1 MKKQKAAV
9 LLCFLIAIAI
19 PMYTSAASPA
29 KNVEIFNINKR
40 EVTRTI
46 TPNEKIQKE
55 SEKMIQQITGV
66 YKKLDPL
73 PKTGYMVKIPLEPSV
88 PVDNQ
93 WLNGYID
100 ELIII
105 IPNEQSSH
113 ILVFDDENNPHFF
126 TYKNDQQPPM
136 ELFNLK

>member
-1 MKKQKAAV
+1 MKKLKAAV
-9 LLCFLIAIAI
+9 LLFFLFAIAI
-19 PMYTSAASPA
+19 PMYTSAATPA
-29 KNVEIFNINKR
+29 KNVEIYNIKKR
-40 EVTRTI
+40 EVTSII

-55 SEKMIQQITGV
+55 AEKMIKQITGV

-73 PKTGYMVKIPLEPSV
+73 PKEGYMVKIPLEPSV
-88 PVDNQ
+88 PVKNQ
-93 WLNGYID
+93 WLNGYVD

-105 IPNEQSSH
+105 IPNEQTSH

-126 TYKNDQQPPM
+126 TCKNDQQPPM

>member
-1 MKKQKAAV
+1 MKKQTVAV
-9 LLCFLIAIAI
+9 LLCILFAIAI
-19 PMYTSAASPA
+19 PINTNAASPA
-29 KNVEIFNINKR
+29 KNVEIYNVDKR
-40 EVTRTI
+40 EVTSTI
-46 TPNEKIQKE
+46 TPNAKIQNQA
-55 SEKMIQQITGV
+55 EKMIKQITGV

-73 PKTGYMVKIPLEPSV
+73 PKTGYMVKIPLQPSV
-88 PVDNQ
+88 SVNNQ

-105 IPNEQSSH
+105 IPDEQSSH

-126 TYKNDQQPPM
+126 TCKNDQQPPL